1 MGDGVLD
8 RLPAFFDKLR
18 MRVFL
23 SAGKIAPHPELV
35 EGRTACVQRSPKTTS
50 LNVEKADWR
59 L

>member
-8 RLPAFFDKLR
+8 KLPASFDKLR

-35 EGRTACVQRSPKTTS
+35 EGRMTAVQRSPALES
-50 LNVEKADWR
+50 LNVQKQDWR